1 MWIIAMKLM
10 NLISYRRGGWKE
22 QALSGS
28 SEPGTFHTSWPRSH
42 QALGE
47 LCCFPHITD
56 KKSAVKCIAQSHPP
70 SMSYAGIWTESF
82 CPLRPVFLLTPPR
95 GKAHSPATPDKRCCS
110 ACKRGQPHACMCF
123 WLRLLQIL
131 QFLYKVIR
139 VEVYTEIQV
148 EWFAALERHY

>member
-10 NLISYRRGGWKE
+10 NLISYQRGGWKQ
-22 QALSGS
+22 QALSDS

-56 KKSAVKCIAQSHPP
+56 KSAVKCTAQGHPL
-70 SMSYAGIWTESF
+70 STSYTGIWTQSF
-82 CPLRPVFLLTPPR
+82 CPPRSVFLLTPPR
-95 GKAHSPATPDKRCCS
+95 GKAHSPATSDKRCCS
-110 ACKRGQPHACMCF
+110 GCKCGQAHACMCF
-123 WLRLLQIL
+123 CLQLLQIL

-148 EWFAALERHY
+148 EWFADLERHY